1 MISVSDSRPATDK
14 IVIGGDRSPVN
25 GIDKQKVAL
34 IHASETAKAE
44 ARDESVRRNGQVLNP
59 AAFFLV
65 FKTRRQTFSVV
76 IVTAACMDDILETQK
91 SFSV

>member
-1 MISVSDSRPATDK
+1 MPHGRAHHVISSRDQRACRIQDSLLTDSRPATNK
-14 IVIGGDRSPVN
+14 MMSGGARSPVN

-59 AAFFLV
+59 ACFVLF
-65 FKTRRQTFSVV
+65 
-76 IVTAACMDDILETQK
+76 
-91 SFSV
+91 